1 MELLTPMPPIHFKP
15 IESKKKQAKG
25 NYTCPLYYYSI
36 RTGTRY
42 FLFYLRIILKLK
54 FEIIIFIIFN
64 LYIHDTERD
73 HRL

>member
-42 FLFYLRIILKLK
+42 SF
-54 FEIIIFIIFN
+54 
-64 LYIHDTERD
+64 
-73 HRL
+73 